1 MTNREYRIYRRWK
14 EIKAT
19 KEKVGVVLREFGVS
33 RSYLYSLISRIEKG
47 DIAKIKK
54 CLKNGHLNCFWLFKY
69 QSRYLCL
76 PKNRKDSTITE
87 LKKIIKEMKKDK
99 FSIAKITELIGK
111 ERSTII
117 HHLQ

>member
-1 MTNREYRIYRRWK
+1 MAEENYEGAERGKRK
-14 EIKAT
+14 
-19 KEKVGVVLREFGVS
+19 GHFNVLG
-33 RSYLYSLISRIEKG
+33 
-47 DIAKIKK
+47 
-54 CLKNGHLNCFWLFKY
+54 LFKY
-69 QSRYLCL
+69 QPRYLCL
-76 PKNRKDSTITE
+76 PKNREASTITE